1 MASFAHRGPLLRWL
15 ASRAASRGASTD
27 ATAALHR
34 IRNVGIFAHVDGG
47 KTTTTERI
55 LFYSGSVGAIGDVDD
70 GDTVTDFLAQER
82 ARGITIQSASVQC
95 EWDNHTINVIDTPG
109 HIDFTVE
116 VERSL
121 RVLDGAV
128 AIIDSVA
135 GVQAQT
141 LAVWRQA
148 NRHHVPRIAF
158 VNKIDRIGASFER
171 AVETLSARLGARPVV
186 VNMPIGEAEGFSGGL
201 IDLTTMELIE
211 WSQGD
216 ATGATLRRV
225 LLNGAD
231 ADAPLA
237 QLLARCEALSPGG
250 FSDAAATPDALR
262 ARALAA
268 REKMIE
274 ALSEFDDE
282 VAETFLMGDAETGEI
297 LDGALHVG
305 APLVWAALR
314 RVVIAQGSVE
324 YGARVD
330 TGDAAPPP
338 LCLPVLCGSAL
349 RNRGVQPLLDA
360 IVALFPSPLETAPQV
375 ARDVATGEMVSI
387 DDVGAD
393 APLCALA
400 FKTIHHPQ
408 RGAITFLRLYA
419 GTIGPKTALLNTTR
433 AEAERPSRLIQ
444 IFAGDL
450 QDVDAVHSGQIVGVV
465 GLKHTRTGDTLVAA
479 TAGGK
484 GGGKGGKKQKREAAK
499 RKAAGASGAGGG
511 SSGAAAGDVTSEAFR
526 SAGVAL
532 RSRGSEPVVLE
543 GVSAP
548 QPVFIAALELEKAS
562 DELPLRAALEQ
573 LVREDPSLQVTDDEE
588 NAQTLL
594 AGMGELHLEIVV
606 ERLRADFGLDIE
618 LSEMRVAYVACLF
631 RGACASAASPP
642 FLRVTPVSRECRRS
656 HPSLSFVPSF
666 PLLFP
671 LNSSLVPPPHPP
683 SLTPQLQ
690 GKCCGRGLRRRRAGG
705 GDVLAADWRQNALC
719 ESRPQGVAHAECRRR
734 RRGVFRAGRRGRSR
748 SGLRRRKRRGGGER
762 GQRRGNVADS
772 PHPQERAVR
781 RHSRC
786 PRLRPCVR
794 LPASWGIR
802 RARAGGLRLLGRHDA
817 GGDAGGGDAGR
828 RARACGSGTAPL

>member
-1 MASFAHRGPLLRWL
+1 MSISKSSPLLRWL
-15 ASRAASRGASTD
+15 ASRPASTEA
-27 ATAALHR
+27 ATTALRR

-186 VNMPIGEAEGFSGGL
+186 INMPIGEAEGFSGGL

-216 ATGATLRRV
+216 TSGATLRRV
-225 LLNGAD
+225 ALNDAN

-237 QLLARCEALSPGG
+237 ELLATCEALSPGG

-262 ARALAA
+262 ARARSA
-268 REKMIE
+268 REEMIE

-282 VAETFLMGDAETGEI
+282 VAEAFLMGDAETGEI

-330 TGDAAPPP
+330 DGDAAPPP

-360 IVALFPSPLETAPQV
+360 IVALFPSPLEAAPQV
-375 ARDVATGEMVSI
+375 ARDVATDEMVSI
-387 DDVGAD
+387 DDVGSD

-419 GTIGPKTALLNTTR
+419 GTIGPKTVLLNTTR

-484 GGGKGGKKQKREAAK
+484 GGGKGGKKHKRKAAK
-499 RKAAGASGAGGG
+499 RKAAGATGAGAGAT
-511 SSGAAAGDVTSEAFR
+511 SSGAAAGDVSNETFR

-532 RSRGSEPVVLE
+532 RSRGSEAVVLE

-562 DELPLRAALEQ
+562 DELPLRAALDQ

-618 LSEMRVAYVACLF
+618 LSEMRVACVASF
-631 RGACASAASPP
+631 VRGALCASV
-642 FLRVTPVSRECRRS
+642 R
-656 HPSLSFVPSF
+656 
-666 PLLFP
+666 
-671 LNSSLVPPPHPP
+671 PPPSSA
-683 SLTPQLQ
+683 SLL
-690 GKCCGRGLRRRRAGG
+690 
-705 GDVLAADWRQNALC
+705 
-719 ESRPQGVAHAECRRR
+719 
-734 RRGVFRAGRRGRSR
+734 
-748 SGLRRRKRRGGGER
+748 
-762 GQRRGNVADS
+762 
-772 PHPQERAVR
+772 
-781 RHSRC
+781 
-786 PRLRPCVR
+786 
-794 LPASWGIR
+794 
-802 RARAGGLRLLGRHDA
+802 
-817 GGDAGGGDAGR
+817 
-828 RARACGSGTAPL
+828 